1 MIALRAL
8 RRARGMTQQQVAE
21 QIGVAKNTV
30 SMWEVGEREPSIDKL
45 RKLAAL
51 FDCTIDELVNG
62 KTKKKVIVRRI
73 VRRRTNT

>member
-8 RRARGMTQQQVAE
+8 RIARGMTQRQVAE
-21 QIGVAKNTV
+21 RIGTATTTV
-30 SMWEVGEREPSIDKL
+30 SMWEGGEREPNIDKL

-62 KTKKKVIVRRI
+62 RTKKKVIVRR
-73 VRRRTNT
+73 RNRKCTK